1 MAAAAVDDVT
11 TYCFASVKDDA
22 SGSLDKAN
30 GGLCPA
36 NVAIAPFQSP
46 SVVGDSMPLSWSLAV
61 TKSSVTFKPINP
73 LTTNVVHSSLYLCPG
88 TDRRL
93 HCANRID
100 LLAGPI
106 QGTKFASTGTASFSA
121 TAVKLPLDPGQFTL
135 VATATVLSNYTKENV
150 TQPAYIDLVTYRNL
164 QLVVQP
170 VSETNWTPIALGI
183 GGGVVLL
190 LLLVVW
196 GCCWHRR
203 RQKER
208 TEQQIATYAGAYIV
222 RSRVNS
228 YEREPSRTTAANH
241 RVPSQYSTGTTRRQ
255 HSSIHDIDL
264 NASLHHPAYQPQP
277 PHVAAA
283 AIPPPTSY
291 DLKLTH
297 YSSESVS
304 PLSEVPSTVPSPTP
318 TSESLDKSTTPSYL
332 NFAISPLVEDELDFG
347 RSVSFSSL
355 DPPPSF
361 DEGNGY
367 LNYALSP
374 LVEHSYVRGFNV
386 LGGGVG
392 MEMVHEEEVDDA
404 MGALPSHR
412 HHDRFTSTKR

>member
-1 MAAAAVDDVT
+1 
-11 TYCFASVKDDA
+11 
-22 SGSLDKAN
+22 
-30 GGLCPA
+30 
-36 NVAIAPFQSP
+36 
-46 SVVGDSMPLSWSLAV
+46 
-61 TKSSVTFKPINP
+61 
-73 LTTNVVHSSLYLCPG
+73 
-88 TDRRL
+88 
-93 HCANRID
+93 
-100 LLAGPI
+100 
-106 QGTKFASTGTASFSA
+106 
-121 TAVKLPLDPGQFTL
+121 
-135 VATATVLSNYTKENV
+135 
-150 TQPAYIDLVTYRNL
+150 
-164 QLVVQP
+164 
-170 VSETNWTPIALGI
+170 
-183 GGGVVLL
+183 
-190 LLLVVW
+190 
-196 GCCWHRR
+196 
-203 RQKER
+203 
-208 TEQQIATYAGAYIV
+208 
-222 RSRVNS
+222 
-228 YEREPSRTTAANH
+228 
-241 RVPSQYSTGTTRRQ
+241 
-255 HSSIHDIDL
+255 
-264 NASLHHPAYQPQP
+264 
-277 PHVAAA
+277 
-283 AIPPPTSY
+283 
-291 DLKLTH
+291 LTH